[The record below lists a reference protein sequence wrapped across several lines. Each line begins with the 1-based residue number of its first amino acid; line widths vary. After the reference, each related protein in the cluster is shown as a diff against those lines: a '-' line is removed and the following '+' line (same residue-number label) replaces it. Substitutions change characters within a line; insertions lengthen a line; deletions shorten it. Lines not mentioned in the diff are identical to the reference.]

1 MDAHILA
8 VSQLALAG
16 WPRLHHELLL
26 VEAVLA
32 DHLYDLRSHI
42 TCLQLPHSSCYHLV
56 QAATLRALIDLIAA
70 IMVMALPKAQNCY
83 SALKDKT
90 NPCMHCSAGWTNS
103 HLDLPSL
110 T

>member
-1 MDAHILA
+1 MLTFWRS
-8 VSQLALAG
+8 VSSRSPAG
-16 WPRLHHELLL
+16 RVSTTKGLLI
-26 VEAVLA
+26 EAVLA